1 MIRKNTFIQK
11 ARPAE
16 IIDFIPDAILAID
29 LNGIVIAWNKA
40 MEELT
45 ETLAIDI
52 LGKGNYEYALHIY
65 GRRRP
70 TLADLALKLDPE
82 IEALYSNLQRDGNS
96 ISGEAYIAS
105 LGKDGSYIWG
115 KAAPLYSSSG
125 NIIGVIESIRDITER
140 KLAEDELRRSREKYH
155 NIFENSILGL
165 YQSIPEGRYLS
176 VNPAFARL
184 FGYSSPQEMI
194 ACVTD
199 IGQQLYNNPKD
210 RERAIK
216 QIIEQGYLEGF
227 ELEVQ
232 RRDGTKFWVSMNTK
246 IVQDENGLHY
256 DGTVEDIT
264 KRKRG
269 EDMLRAAKE
278 VAEAATKSK
287 SNFLANMSHEIRTP
301 MNAVIG
307 MTCLLLDED
316 LTAIQKEY
324 LETIRSSG
332 EALLDIINDILDIS
346 KIEGGMMEME
356 HHPFS
361 LQRCI
366 EDSIEL
372 GAENAA
378 KKGLGMEYEIE
389 HDIPDVVL
397 GDYARLRQVLVNLIG
412 NAVKFTD
419 KGCISIFVSGD
430 KSDDS
435 SYEIHFAVKD
445 TGIGI
450 PDDKAD
456 RLFQLFSQVDAS
468 TARRYGG
475 TGLGLAISKK
485 LVQMMNGR
493 IWAESRPGIGSI
505 FHFTI
510 KVQPTQIALADEGM
524 RASSIKAVSQEQ
536 DPPLRILLAED
547 NPINQRVALHMLAK
561 LGLKGDL
568 ASNGQEVLQA
578 LESHRYDVILMDVQM
593 PEMDGL
599 ETTKAIR
606 KMWPD
611 GPRIIAM
618 TAAAFKS
625 DREMCI
631 DAGMDDYI
639 RKPVRI
645 DELAAAL
652 KLFRGMTRD
661 EEG

>member
-1 MIRKNTFIQK
+1 MMGKNTDIEK

-29 LNGIVIAWNKA
+29 LSGTVIAWNKA

-45 ETLAIDI
+45 GTLATDI

-65 GRRRP
+65 GIRRP
-70 TLADLALKLDPE
+70 TLADLALNPDPE
-82 IEALYSNLQRDGNS
+82 NEAKYSNLRRDGNS
-96 ISGEAYIAS
+96 ISGEAYVAS
-105 LGKDGSYIWG
+105 LGKGGSYIWG
-115 KAAPLYSSSG
+115 KATPLYSSSG
-125 NIIGVIESIRDITER
+125 NIIGVIESIRDITEH
-140 KLAEDELRRSREKYH
+140 KLAEKELRRSREKYH

-165 YQSIPEGRYLS
+165 YQSIPEGRYQS

-184 FGYSSPQEMI
+184 FGYSSPEEMI

-199 IGQQLYNNPKD
+199 IGHQLYFNPKD

-232 RRDGTKFWVSMNTK
+232 RRDGTTFWVSMNTR
-246 IVQDENGLHY
+246 IVQDEDGLHY

-264 KRKRG
+264 KRKRA
-269 EDMLRAAKE
+269 EDMLRTAKE
-278 VAEAATKSK
+278 VAEVATKSK
-287 SNFLANMSHEIRTP
+287 SDFLANMSHEIRTP

-307 MTCLLLDED
+307 MTCLLLDEE
-316 LTAIQKEY
+316 LTVEQKEY
-324 LETIRSSG
+324 VETIRSSG

-356 HHPFS
+356 HQPFR

-366 EDSIEL
+366 EESIGL

-378 KKGLGMEYEIE
+378 KKGLEMEYKIE

-412 NAVKFTD
+412 NAVKFTEN
-419 KGCISIFVSGD
+419 GCISIVVSGR
-430 KSDDS
+430 KIDDG

-485 LVQMMNGR
+485 LVEMMNGK
-493 IWAESRPGIGSI
+493 IWVESRTGMGST

-510 KVQPTQIALADEGM
+510 EVQPTLSAPIDAGKSAFS
-524 RASSIKAVSQEQ
+524 AKSVSRRDLDQT
-536 DPPLRILLAED
+536 LRILLAED
-547 NPINQRVALHMLAK
+547 NMINQKVALRMLAK
-561 LGLKGDL
+561 LGLRGDV
-568 ASNGQEVLQA
+568 ACNGHEVLKA
-578 LESHRYDVILMDVQM
+578 LERQSYDVVLMDVQM
-593 PEMDGL
+593 PGMDGL

-606 KMWPD
+606 QRWSD
-611 GPRIIAM
+611 GPKIIAM

-625 DREMCI
+625 DREMCLE
-631 DAGMDDYI
+631 AGMDDYI

-645 DELAAAL
+645 EELAKAL
-652 KLFRGMTRD
+652 GLH
-661 EEG
+661 

>member
-1 MIRKNTFIQK
+1 MIRKNTDIEK
-11 ARPAE
+11 ARPVE

-45 ETLAIDI
+45 GTLAFDI
-52 LGKGNYEYALHIY
+52 LGKGNYEHALHIY
-65 GRRRP
+65 GVRRP
-70 TLADLALKLDPE
+70 TLADLAINPDPE
-82 IEALYSNLQRDGNS
+82 YEAKYSNLRRDGNS
-96 ISGEAYIAS
+96 ISGEAYVSS
-105 LGKDGSYIWG
+105 LGDGGTYIWG
-115 KAAPLYSSSG
+115 KATPLYSSSG

-140 KLAEDELRRSREKYH
+140 KLAEEKLRRSREKYH

-194 ACVTD
+194 ESVTD
-199 IGQQLYNNPKD
+199 IGQQLYFNPKD
-210 RERAIK
+210 RERAIN

-232 RRDGTKFWVSMNTK
+232 RRDGTKFWVSMNTR
-246 IVQDENGLHY
+246 IVQDEDGLHY

-264 KRKRG
+264 KRKRA
-269 EDMLRAAKE
+269 EDMLRKAKE

-287 SNFLANMSHEIRTP
+287 SDFLANMSHEIRTP

-307 MTCLLLDED
+307 MTCLLLDEE
-316 LTAIQKEY
+316 LTIEQKDY
-324 LETIRSSG
+324 VETIRSSG

-356 HHPFS
+356 HQPFS

-366 EDSIEL
+366 EESIGL
-372 GAENAA
+372 GAENAV
-378 KKGLGMEYEIE
+378 KKGLEMEYRIE

-397 GDYARLRQVLVNLIG
+397 GDYAHLRQVLINLIG
-412 NAVKFTD
+412 NAVKFTE
-419 KGCISIFVSGD
+419 KGCISIEVSERQIDEG
-430 KSDDS
+430 
-435 SYEIHFAVKD
+435 SYEIHFEVKD

-485 LVQMMNGR
+485 LVEMMNGK
-493 IWAESRPGIGSI
+493 IWVESQSGIGST

-510 KVQPTQIALADEGM
+510 KVHPTQITPADEGK
-524 RASSIKAVSQEQ
+524 RASSIKAVSKDQ

-561 LGLKGDL
+561 LGLKGDV
-568 ASNGQEVLQA
+568 ACNGQEVLQA

-606 KMWPD
+606 KRWPD

-652 KLFRGMTRD
+652 RL
-661 EEG
+661 

>member
-1 MIRKNTFIQK
+1 MIRKNTYIEK

-29 LNGIVIAWNKA
+29 LSGIVIAWNKA

-45 ETLAIDI
+45 GTLAIDI

-65 GRRRP
+65 GMRRP
-70 TLADLALKLDPE
+70 TLADLAINPDPE
-82 IEALYSNLQRDGNS
+82 YEAKYSNLQRIGNS
-96 ISGEAYIAS
+96 ISGESYVSS
-105 LGKDGSYIWG
+105 LGRDGSYIWG
-115 KAAPLYSSSG
+115 KAAPLFSSSG

-140 KLAEDELRRSREKYH
+140 KIAEKELKRSQEKYH

-199 IGQQLYNNPKD
+199 IGQQLYSNPKD

-216 QIIEQGYLEGF
+216 QIVEQGYLEGF

-232 RRDGTKFWVSMNTK
+232 RRDGTKFWVSMNTR
-246 IVQDENGLHY
+246 IVQDEDGLHY

-264 KRKRG
+264 KRKRA

-287 SNFLANMSHEIRTP
+287 SDFLANMSHEIRTP

-316 LTAIQKEY
+316 LTARQKEY

-356 HHPFS
+356 HQPFS

-366 EDSIEL
+366 EESIEL

-378 KKGLGMEYEIE
+378 KKGLEMEYEIE

-397 GDYARLRQVLVNLIG
+397 GDYARLRQVLINLIG
-412 NAVKFTD
+412 NAVKFTE
-419 KGCISIFVSGD
+419 KGCISIFVSGG
-430 KSDDS
+430 KSDDG

-445 TGIGI
+445 SGIGI

-505 FHFTI
+505 FNFTI
-510 KVQPTQIALADEGM
+510 KVHPTHITPNYDDK
-524 RASSIKAVSQEQ
+524 RASCIKAVSHKDL

-561 LGLKGDL
+561 LGLKGDV

-599 ETTKAIR
+599 ETTKEIR
-606 KMWPD
+606 KRWPD

-645 DELAAAL
+645 DELAEAL
-652 KLFRGMTRD
+652 KLFPRD
-661 EEG
+661 DQV

>member
-1 MIRKNTFIQK
+1 MIRKNTFIEK

-29 LNGIVIAWNKA
+29 LSGIVIGWNKA

-45 ETLAIDI
+45 GTLAIDI

-65 GRRRP
+65 GTRRP

-82 IEALYSNLQRDGNS
+82 IEATYSNLQRDGNS
-96 ISGEAYIAS
+96 ISGESYVAS

-125 NIIGVIESIRDITER
+125 DIIGVIESIRDITER
-140 KLAEDELRRSREKYH
+140 KLAEKELRRSREKYH

-246 IVQDENGLHY
+246 IVQDEDGLHY

-264 KRKRG
+264 KRKRA

-287 SNFLANMSHEIRTP
+287 SDFLANMSHEIRTP

-316 LTAIQKEY
+316 LTAMQKEY
-324 LETIRSSG
+324 VETIRSSG

-356 HHPFS
+356 HQPFS

-366 EDSIEL
+366 EESIEL

-378 KKGLGMEYEIE
+378 KKGLEMEYEIE

-412 NAVKFTD
+412 NAVKFTE
-419 KGCISIFVSGD
+419 KGCISIFVSGR
-430 KSDDS
+430 KNDDG
-435 SYEIHFAVKD
+435 SYKIHFAVKD

-493 IWAESRPGIGSI
+493 IWVESRPGIGSI

-510 KVQPTQIALADEGM
+510 KVHPTQIALADEGK
-524 RASSIKAVSQEQ
+524 RASTLTAVTQ
-536 DPPLRILLAED
+536 DQDTPLRILLAED

-561 LGLKGDL
+561 LGLKGDV

-606 KMWPD
+606 KKWPD

-652 KLFRGMTRD
+652 KLLV
-661 EEG
+661 

>member
-1 MIRKNTFIQK
+1 MIRKNADIEK
-11 ARPAE
+11 ARPIE
-16 IIDFIPDAILAID
+16 IIDFIPDAILATD
-29 LNGIVIAWNKA
+29 LSGIVIAWNKA

-45 ETLAIDI
+45 GTLAIDI
-52 LGKGNYEYALHIY
+52 LGKGNYEHALYIY
-65 GRRRP
+65 GTRRP
-70 TLADLALKLDPE
+70 TLADLALNPDPE
-82 IEALYSNLQRDGNS
+82 IESKYSNLRRDGNS
-96 ISGEAYIAS
+96 ISGEAYVSS

-115 KAAPLYSSSG
+115 KAAPLFSSPG

-140 KLAEDELRRSREKYH
+140 KIAEKELRRSREKYH

-194 ACVTD
+194 DCVTD

-216 QIIEQGYLEGF
+216 QIIKQGYLEGF

-232 RRDGTKFWVSMNTK
+232 RRDGTKFWVSMNTR

-264 KRKRG
+264 KRKRA
-269 EDMLRAAKE
+269 EDMLRTAKE

-287 SNFLANMSHEIRTP
+287 SDFLANMSHEIRTP

-316 LTAIQKEY
+316 LTATQKEY
-324 LETIRSSG
+324 VETIRSSG

-356 HHPFS
+356 HQPFS
-361 LQRCI
+361 LRRCI
-366 EDSIEL
+366 EESIEL

-378 KKGLGMEYEIE
+378 KKGLEMEYEIE

-397 GDYARLRQVLVNLIG
+397 GDYARLRQVLINLIG
-412 NAVKFTD
+412 NAVKFTE
-419 KGCISIFVSGD
+419 KGCISIFVSGE
-430 KSDDS
+430 KNDDG
-435 SYEIHFAVKD
+435 SYEIHIAVKD

-510 KVQPTQIALADEGM
+510 KVQPSQIALADEGK
-524 RASSIKAVSQEQ
+524 RASSIKAVYQDQ
-536 DPPLRILLAED
+536 DPTLRILLAED

-561 LGLKGDL
+561 LGLNGDV
-568 ASNGQEVLQA
+568 AGNGQEVLQA
-578 LESHRYDVILMDVQM
+578 LENHRYDVILMDVQM

-599 ETTKAIR
+599 ETTRAIR
-606 KMWPD
+606 KRWPD

-652 KLFRGMTRD
+652 R
-661 EEG
+661 

>member
-1 MIRKNTFIQK
+1 MIRKNTFIEK
-11 ARPAE
+11 ARPSE
-16 IIDFIPDAILAID
+16 IIDIIPDAILAID
-29 LNGIVIAWNKA
+29 HSGTVIGWNKA

-45 ETLAIDI
+45 GTLAIDI

-65 GRRRP
+65 GTRRP

-82 IEALYSNLQRDGNS
+82 IEAAYSNLQRDGNS
-96 ISGEAYIAS
+96 ISGESYVAT
-105 LGKDGSYIWG
+105 LGRNGSYIWG

-140 KLAEDELRRSREKYH
+140 KLAEEELRRSREKYH

-176 VNPAFARL
+176 VNLAFARL

-199 IGQQLYNNPKD
+199 IGQQLYSNPKD

-216 QIIEQGYLEGF
+216 QIVEQGYLEGF

-246 IVQDENGLHY
+246 IVQDEDGLHY

-264 KRKRG
+264 KRKRA

-287 SNFLANMSHEIRTP
+287 SDFLANMSHEIRTP

-316 LTAIQKEY
+316 LTTMQKEY
-324 LETIRSSG
+324 VETIRSSG

-356 HHPFS
+356 HQPFS

-366 EDSIEL
+366 EESIEL

-378 KKGLGMEYEIE
+378 KKGLAMEYEIE

-397 GDYARLRQVLVNLIG
+397 GDHARLRQVLVNLIG
-412 NAVKFTD
+412 NAVKFTE
-419 KGCISIFVSGD
+419 KGCISIFVSGR
-430 KSDDS
+430 KNDDG

-493 IWAESRPGIGSI
+493 IWVESRPGIGSI

-510 KVQPTQIALADEGM
+510 KVQPTQIDLADEGK
-524 RASSIKAVSQEQ
+524 RASTLTAVTQ
-536 DPPLRILLAED
+536 DQDTPLRILLAGD

-561 LGLKGDL
+561 LGLKGDV

-578 LESHRYDVILMDVQM
+578 LESHRYDIILMDVQM

-599 ETTKAIR
+599 ETTNAIR
-606 KMWPD
+606 KKWPD

-652 KLFRGMTRD
+652 KLFPQDGKV
-661 EEG
+661 

>member
-1 MIRKNTFIQK
+1 MIRKNTFIEK
-11 ARPAE
+11 ARPSE
-16 IIDFIPDAILAID
+16 IIDIIPDAILAID
-29 LNGIVIAWNKA
+29 HSGTVIGWNKA

-45 ETLAIDI
+45 GTLAIDI

-65 GRRRP
+65 GTRRP

-82 IEALYSNLQRDGNS
+82 IEATYSNLQRDGNS
-96 ISGEAYIAS
+96 ISGESYVAT
-105 LGKDGSYIWG
+105 LGRNGSYIWG

-140 KLAEDELRRSREKYH
+140 KLAEEELRRSREKYH

-176 VNPAFARL
+176 VNLAFARL

-199 IGQQLYNNPKD
+199 IGQQLYSNPKD

-216 QIIEQGYLEGF
+216 QIVEQGYLEGF

-246 IVQDENGLHY
+246 IVQDEDGLHY

-264 KRKRG
+264 KRKRA

-287 SNFLANMSHEIRTP
+287 SDFLANMSHEIRTP

-316 LTAIQKEY
+316 LTTMQKEY
-324 LETIRSSG
+324 VETIRSSG

-356 HHPFS
+356 HQPFS

-366 EDSIEL
+366 EESIEL

-378 KKGLGMEYEIE
+378 KKGLAMEYEIE

-397 GDYARLRQVLVNLIG
+397 GDHARLRQVLVNLIG
-412 NAVKFTD
+412 NAVKFTE
-419 KGCISIFVSGD
+419 KGCISIFVSGR
-430 KSDDS
+430 KNDDG

-493 IWAESRPGIGSI
+493 IWVESRPGIGSI

-510 KVQPTQIALADEGM
+510 KVQPTQIDLADEGK
-524 RASSIKAVSQEQ
+524 RASTLTAVTQ
-536 DPPLRILLAED
+536 DQDTPLRILLAED

-561 LGLKGDL
+561 LGLKGDV

-578 LESHRYDVILMDVQM
+578 LESHRYDIILMDVQM

-599 ETTKAIR
+599 ETTNAIR
-606 KMWPD
+606 KKWPD

-652 KLFRGMTRD
+652 KLFPQDGKV
-661 EEG
+661 

>member
-1 MIRKNTFIQK
+1 MIRKNTFIEK

-29 LNGIVIAWNKA
+29 LSGIVIGWNKA

-45 ETLAIDI
+45 GTLAIDI

-65 GRRRP
+65 GTRRP

-82 IEALYSNLQRDGNS
+82 IEATYSNLQRDGNS
-96 ISGEAYIAS
+96 ISGESYVAS

-125 NIIGVIESIRDITER
+125 DIIGVIESIRDITER
-140 KLAEDELRRSREKYH
+140 KLAEKELRRSREKYH

-232 RRDGTKFWVSMNTK
+232 RRDGTKFWVSMNTR
-246 IVQDENGLHY
+246 IVQDEDGLHY

-264 KRKRG
+264 KRKRA

-287 SNFLANMSHEIRTP
+287 SDFLANMSHEIRTP

-307 MTCLLLDED
+307 MTCLLLDEE

-324 LETIRSSG
+324 VETIRSSG

-356 HHPFS
+356 HQPFS

-366 EDSIEL
+366 EESIEL

-378 KKGLGMEYEIE
+378 KKGLEMEYEIE

-397 GDYARLRQVLVNLIG
+397 GDYARLRQVLINLIG
-412 NAVKFTD
+412 NAVKFTE
-419 KGCISIFVSGD
+419 KGCISIFVSGR
-430 KSDDS
+430 KKDDG

-505 FHFTI
+505 FNFTI
-510 KVQPTQIALADEGM
+510 KVHPTHITPNYDDK
-524 RASSIKAVSQEQ
+524 RASCIKAVSHKDL

-561 LGLKGDL
+561 LGLMGDV
-568 ASNGQEVLQA
+568 AGNGQEVLQA

-606 KMWPD
+606 KRWPD
-611 GPRIIAM
+611 GPKIIAM

-645 DELAAAL
+645 DELAVAL
-652 KLFRGMTRD
+652 KSFPRD
-661 EEG
+661 GQA

>member
-1 MIRKNTFIQK
+1 MIRKNTYIEK

-16 IIDFIPDAILAID
+16 IIDFILDAILAID
-29 LNGIVIAWNKA
+29 LSGTVIAWNKA
-40 MEELT
+40 MEE
-45 ETLAIDI
+45 
-52 LGKGNYEYALHIY
+52 
-65 GRRRP
+65 
-70 TLADLALKLDPE
+70 
-82 IEALYSNLQRDGNS
+82 
-96 ISGEAYIAS
+96 
-105 LGKDGSYIWG
+105 
-115 KAAPLYSSSG
+115 
-125 NIIGVIESIRDITER
+125 
-140 KLAEDELRRSREKYH
+140 
-155 NIFENSILGL
+155 
-165 YQSIPEGRYLS
+165 LS

-184 FGYSSPQEMI
+184 FGYNSPQEMI

-227 ELEVQ
+227 ELEVH
-232 RRDGTKFWVSMNTK
+232 RRDGTKFWVSMNTR
-246 IVQDENGLHY
+246 IVRDEDGLHY

-264 KRKRG
+264 KRKRA

-287 SNFLANMSHEIRTP
+287 SDFLANMSHEIRTP

-307 MTCLLLDED
+307 MTCLLLDEE
-316 LTAIQKEY
+316 LTAIQKDY
-324 LETIRSSG
+324 VETIRSSG

-356 HHPFS
+356 HQPFS

-366 EDSIEL
+366 EESIEL

-378 KKGLGMEYEIE
+378 KKGLEMEYEIE
-389 HDIPDVVL
+389 QDIPDVVL
-397 GDYARLRQVLVNLIG
+397 GDYARLRQVLINLIG
-412 NAVKFTD
+412 NAVKFTE
-419 KGCISIFVSGD
+419 KGCISIFVSGG
-430 KSDDS
+430 KSDDG

-445 TGIGI
+445 SGIGI

-510 KVQPTQIALADEGM
+510 KVQPTQIALADEGK
-524 RASSIKAVSQEQ
+524 RASSIKAVSQDQ

-547 NPINQRVALHMLAK
+547 NLINQRVALHMLAK
-561 LGLKGDL
+561 LGLMGDV

-599 ETTKAIR
+599 ETTKTIR

-652 KLFRGMTRD
+652 KSFPRD
-661 EEG
+661 DQV